1 MNLLADFM
9 VSFQDEL
16 TLLLSNLPVL
26 LYSGQLDVIIG
37 AATTER
43 YLADIV
49 WPGSTAFASAERSVW
64 RLTASD
70 PEVAGYVRAGGNLTY
85 AAQKRQSSALVLAVS
100 PFHLF
105 GLPSSSGQC
114 ASPL

>member
-85 AAQKRQSSALVLAVS
+85 AAQKRQSSAPVLAVS